1 MSPLPSL
8 SGIIA
13 STGRLVLSAPTI
25 TRHTVA
31 GQFVINNYD
40 SGIIY
45 TLSGSSTRSNN
56 IVTLSSTNSS
66 GTITQKAPKGILAST
81 AVTIQRQ
88 PVTYYSCNC
97 YVASSFQTSGGCP
110 GGWNY
115 EDYGWVQY
123 CRLYA
128 CNTCEN
134 GAPGGWAKTNG
145 EWTRIA

>member
-8 SGIIA
+8 FGILA
-13 STGRLVLSAPTI
+13 STGRIVLPAPTI

-40 SGIIY
+40 SGLTYALTGSASRSGNII
-45 TLSGSSTRSNN
+45 TLSGT
-56 IVTLSSTNSS
+56 TSS

-81 AVTIQRQ
+81 AVTMQRS
-88 PVTYYSCNC
+88 PITYYSCNC
-97 YVASSFQTSGGCP
+97 YIADSFQTTGGCP
-110 GGWNY
+110 GGYNY

-134 GAPGGWAKTNG
+134 APPSGWLKTNG